1 MKVTV
6 ELFALA
12 RRLSK
17 AKSVVLELAPGATL
31 RDVLVKL
38 GDRFPALL
46 GELIVPGSYDLRE
59 PYVFNIDA
67 RRVAKNLDEVV
78 REGENLLL
86 MYVTVGG

>member
-1 MKVTV
+1 MNVTV

-17 AKSVVLELAPGATL
+17 AKCVVLEMAPGATL

-38 GDRFPALL
+38 GDRFPALM
-46 GELIVPGSYDLRE
+46 GELIVPDSYDLRE
-59 PYVFNIDA
+59 PYVFNIDG
-67 RRVAKNLDEVV
+67 RRVAKNLDEKVP
-78 REGENLLL
+78 EGENLLL

>member
-6 ELFALA
+6 ELFGLA

-38 GDRFPALL
+38 GDQFPALL
-46 GELIVPGSYDLRE
+46 GELIVPGNYDLRE
-59 PYVFNIDA
+59 PYFFNIDG
-67 RRVAKNLDEVV
+67 RRVAKNLDEQV

-86 MYVTVGG
+86 MFVTVGG